1 MERTPIG
8 DLRAHLDQTVMIKGW
23 LHVLRDQK
31 KIQFIVLRDKTG
43 MVQITHWK
51 PNDEKLAELVST
63 LTTESA
69 LQVTGKVIDNPS
81 VKLGGLEIQLE
92 SLKVEA
98 LAESPY
104 HSNRLAKKIICQHWI
119 IVWIGVLWTYA
130 VQKICCFSEFKPRWK
145 WRCASFG

>member
-1 MERTPIG
+1 MT
-8 DLRAHLDQTVMIKGW
+8 IKGW

-69 LQVTGKVIDNPS
+69 LQVTGKVIDNPL
-81 VKLGGLEIQLE
+81 V
-92 SLKVEA
+92 
-98 LAESPY
+98 
-104 HSNRLAKKIICQHWI
+104 HSNLLVRKTTYQRWI
-119 IVWIGVLWTYA
+119 TARIGVLWTCA
-130 VQKICCFSEFKPRWK
+130 AQKICCFSAYKPHWK
-145 WRCASFG
+145 WPCASFG

>member
-8 DLRAHLDQTVMIKGW
+8 ELRAHIDQSVMIKGW

-69 LQVTGKVIDNPS
+69 LRVTGKVIDNPS

-92 SLKVEA
+92 A
-98 LAESPY
+98 LASRK
-104 HSNRLAKKIICQHWI
+104 SGR
-119 IVWIGVLWTYA
+119 
-130 VQKICCFSEFKPRWK
+130 KPF
-145 WRCASFG
+145 AI